1 MKRLLGPLSIATYKL
16 KNNERCYPVKVART
30 IEEQVANGTASC
42 NGARK
47 RVNHLLG
54 PGTASG
60 AVQFENGPVI
70 VGASSLGRSIEMA
83 RAVENQLIGP
93 RLGAV
98 VSACEAV
105 QDIFRPCPVRSGY
118 QLEDRAPSVRSSG
131 WGHAVEV
138 ASFVKDDSPTDRELA
153 IRLPFEAI
161 QNCRGPCPIRA
172 RHQFENGPESELPAC
187 LGCTVEVALVVERE
201 PARRVNAIC
210 SRERINETLRPG
222 AVAARAQLEDRAAG
236 AGFRIASCIGGAVE
250 VAFAIKDQA
259 RLGLEPVDDA
269 GERVDD
275 FFGLGPGSARQGYND
290 HCCYEHS
297 GQGCADMFLLHKS
310 TLLMDWFADGGTA
323 AQLGV
328 EVSTEANSA
337 QSPTRQADFFAL

>member
-153 IRLPFEAI
+153 IRLPFKLY
-161 QNCRGPCPIRA
+161 R
-172 RHQFENGPESELPAC
+172 
-187 LGCTVEVALVVERE
+187 TVAVHAPFE
-201 PARRVNAIC
+201 PATSSKTVPSPNC
-210 SRERINETLRPG
+210 PP
-222 AVAARAQLEDRAAG
+222 
-236 AGFRIASCIGGAVE
+236 ASV
-250 VAFAIKDQA
+250 V
-259 RLGLEPVDDA
+259 P
-269 GERVDD
+269 
-275 FFGLGPGSARQGYND
+275 
-290 HCCYEHS
+290 
-297 GQGCADMFLLHKS
+297 
-310 TLLMDWFADGGTA
+310 
-323 AQLGV
+323 
-328 EVSTEANSA
+328 
-337 QSPTRQADFFAL
+337 